1 MLVRVRMTH
10 TRILVGGSDGM
21 TGPLSVS
28 RKLPNAILSL
38 LWTMRRKCM
47 RESHVT
53 GSSPVCVIANLDR
66 RVAEDLI
73 AVGIEAHAPE
83 ANGTHEFLGLVKLP
97 VPSEDG
103 VDKLAATVLAHGH
116 WLLAAI
122 VVLGGLPHVLLAD
135 LEKFLE
141 AYPQPLARLQEVLD
155 KLPVLL
161 LSDLLNDLVGALDL
175 AGQLDEE
182 QPEVASHV
190 RQWGGWAVRVD
201 CPVVN
206 PLAK

>member
-1 MLVRVRMTH
+1 
-10 TRILVGGSDGM
+10 
-21 TGPLSVS
+21 
-28 RKLPNAILSL
+28 
-38 LWTMRRKCM
+38 M

-53 GSSPVCVIANLDR
+53 GSSPVCVIPNLDR

-103 VDKLAATVLAHGH
+103 VDKLAATVLPHGH

-155 KLPVLL
+155 KLPVL
-161 LSDLLNDLVGALDL
+161 VGALDL

-206 PLAK
+206 PLGK